1 MESNGDFACV
11 HGALANLPCSSS
23 NVGWEVVVS
32 LLGLGGAVEEEVIVM
47 TIMAS
52 SMPINNSTE
61 PSGSYGHDNDTDA
74 ANYDLS
80 PLDTPNI
87 TGDWIDNGY
96 DEESE
101 SSRCCEERVLY
112 LFRS

>member
-1 MESNGDFACV
+1 MHS
-11 HGALANLPCSSS
+11 ALANLPRSSS
-23 NVGWEVVVS
+23 NVGSEVVVP
-32 LLGLGGAVEEEVIVM
+32 LLGDGGAVEEVVAM

-61 PSGSYGHDNDTDA
+61 PSGRCRHDNDTDA

-87 TGDWIDNGY
+87 TGDWIDNGN

>member
-1 MESNGDFACV
+1 MCGRGACV

-52 SMPINNSTE
+52 SMPIIITAPSQAAAAGMIMSLMRRITTSACRTRQTLSAIGSTTAMTRRVCCVVCLENN
-61 PSGSYGHDNDTDA
+61 YN
-74 ANYDLS
+74 
-80 PLDTPNI
+80 
-87 TGDWIDNGY
+87 
-96 DEESE
+96 
-101 SSRCCEERVLY
+101 VKM
-112 LFRS
+112 